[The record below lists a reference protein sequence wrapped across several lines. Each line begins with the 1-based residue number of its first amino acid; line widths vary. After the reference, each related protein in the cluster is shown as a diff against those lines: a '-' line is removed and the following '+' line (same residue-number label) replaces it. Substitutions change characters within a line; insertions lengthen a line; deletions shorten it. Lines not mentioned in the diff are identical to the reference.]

1 MRDTVDDLLL
11 LSAPGG
17 SLLQNDEDLSKI
29 LSETVATSAAPERFR
44 IVFDDGAVTTV
55 RFDKRLV
62 ATLLRNL
69 VSNAL
74 VHAPSDSS
82 ITVRIFR
89 EGFSFSNPA
98 PDADSKVVSR
108 AFEAFVGT
116 PGKGSGIGLSLVKR
130 IAEAHGWKVSME
142 LVRGDATVSVLY

>member
-11 LSAPGG
+11 LSASGG
-17 SLLQNDEDLSKI
+17 SLLKKDEDISEI
-29 LSETVATSAAPERFR
+29 LSETVAASATPERFR
-44 IVFDDGAVTTV
+44 IVFDDDAVTMV

-74 VHAPSDSS
+74 VHTPPDSPV
-82 ITVRIFR
+82 TVRIFR

-98 PDADSKVVSR
+98 PDADPKVVSR
-108 AFEAFVGT
+108 AFEAFIGT
-116 PGKGSGIGLSLVKR
+116 PGKGSGIGLSLVRR
-130 IAEAHGWKVSME
+130 IAEAHGWRVSME
-142 LVRGDATVSVLY
+142 LA